1 MALYLTIYFSIAFG
15 LAVAGVIGAFVAYR
29 GVERFGS
36 KGVLAFYLWM
46 ILLGPTIRLMTA
58 PREYLD
64 ENQAILSGYTA
75 IAGWVTWVLRLSS
88 LSIVSV
94 AAVVVVAALIRR
106 NSQEGARFFVVGLGA
121 VVVSLLTS
129 ATLGEQPAFIHPTL
143 YTVLL
148 LVSLMLM
155 PRLAPEQVVIQAK
168 HVLLVLMVGSL
179 VLGALF
185 PHRFAETSYVGLIPG
200 FHIRLHGLAPHANS
214 LAPLALL
221 YLMLAYWVRGRNP
234 WHWFGVASALLVLLL
249 TQSKTVWG
257 AGLLMLLAITLVRL
271 NRQFGQ
277 EMRVARIGWATLVS
291 MGGFFV
297 LAVLLSWLFTDSA
310 AGVFRALT
318 ADSNVATLTGR
329 TDIWETTIDTW
340 KNNPWFGYGPNLWD
354 LEFRLQH
361 GAALAAWHAHNQ
373 YIQALGEAGIVGL
386 IAMVIYTAAF
396 IYYGFKFAVRT
407 RGVSLALL
415 LLILVR
421 TVTEIPLRFSVLLDT
436 TFFVHVVVFAV
447 FLMLSREYSAGK
459 SKSAA
464 LSASLADSRLA

>member
-1 MALYLTIYFSIAFG
+1 MTLYLTIYISIALG
-15 LAVAGVIGAFVAYR
+15 VALAGVVGAIIAYR

-36 KGVLAFYLWM
+36 KGVLTFYLWM

-64 ENQAILSGYTA
+64 ENQATMSGYTA

-88 LSIVSV
+88 LSIVGV
-94 AAVVVVAALIRR
+94 AAVVVILALIRR
-106 NSQEGARFFVVGLGA
+106 KSHEGARFFVVGLAA
-121 VVVSLLTS
+121 VVISLLTS
-129 ATLGEQPAFIHPTL
+129 ATLGEQPAFIHQTL

-155 PRLAPEQVVIQAK
+155 PRIAPEQVAIQAK
-168 HVLLVLMVGSL
+168 HVLLVLMLGSL
-179 VLGALF
+179 VLAALF
-185 PHRFAETSYVGLIPG
+185 PHRFAETNYVGLIPG

-221 YLMLAYWVRGRNP
+221 YLMLAYWVRGRSP
-234 WHWFGVASALLVLLL
+234 WHGFGVASALLVLLL

-257 AGLLMLLAITLVRL
+257 AGLLMLLVITLVRL
-271 NRQFGQ
+271 GRQFDQ

-291 MGGFFV
+291 VGVGFA
-297 LAVLLSWLFTDSA
+297 LAVFLPWLFTDSA
-310 AGVFRALT
+310 SGVFRLLT
-318 ADSNVATLTGR
+318 ADSNVTTLTGR
-329 TDIWETTIDTW
+329 TDIWETTINTW
-340 KNNPWFGYGPNLWD
+340 KNNLWFGYGPNLWD
-354 LEFRLQH
+354 LQFRLQH

-396 IYYGFKFAVRT
+396 IYYGIKFAVRT

-447 FLMLSREYSAGK
+447 FLMLSRQYSAEERGK
-459 SKSAA
+459 FQPSTNLEAA
-464 LSASLADSRLA
+464 RTV

>member
-15 LAVAGVIGAFVAYR
+15 LALAGVIGAIVAYR

-58 PREYLD
+58 PREYLTESD
-64 ENQAILSGYTA
+64 ATMSGYTA
-75 IAGWVTWVLRLSS
+75 IEGWVTWVMRLSS
-88 LSIVSV
+88 LSIVGI
-94 AAVVVVAALIRR
+94 AAVVVIAALIRR
-106 NSQEGARFFVVGLGA
+106 KSQQGAMFFVVGLGA

-129 ATLGEQPAFIHPTL
+129 ATLGEQPAFIHQTI

-155 PRLAPEQVVIQAK
+155 PRLAPEQVAILAK

-185 PHRFAETSYVGLIPG
+185 PHRFAETSYVGIIPG
-200 FHIRLHGLAPHANS
+200 FYIRLHGLAPHANS

-257 AGLLMLLAITLVRL
+257 AGLLMLLVITLVRL
-271 NRQFGQ
+271 HRQFDH
-277 EMRVARIGWATLVS
+277 EMRIARVGWATLVS
-291 MGGFFV
+291 MGSFFA
-297 LAVLLSWLFTDSA
+297 LAVLLPWLFTDSA
-310 AGVFRALT
+310 AGVFSALT
-318 ADSNVATLTGR
+318 TDSNVTSLTGR
-329 TDIWETTIDTW
+329 TDIWQTTISTW
-340 KNNPWFGYGPNLWD
+340 KSNPWFGYGPTLWD
-354 LEFRLQH
+354 FEFRLKH

-373 YIQALGEAGIVGL
+373 FLQALGEAGIVGL
-386 IAMVIYTAAF
+386 IAYVMYTAAF
-396 IYYGFKFAVRT
+396 IYYGFKFAGRT

-421 TVTEIPLRFSVLLDT
+421 MVTEIPLRFSVLLDT

-447 FLMLSREYSAGK
+447 FLMLSRQYSAEESSNARSPAGLPV
-459 SKSAA
+459 ARTA
-464 LSASLADSRLA
+464 